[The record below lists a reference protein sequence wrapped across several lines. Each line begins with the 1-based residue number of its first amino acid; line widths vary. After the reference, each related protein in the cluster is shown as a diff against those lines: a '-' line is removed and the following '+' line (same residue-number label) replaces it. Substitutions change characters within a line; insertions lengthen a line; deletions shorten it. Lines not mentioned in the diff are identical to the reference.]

1 MITPQVD
8 RHIKVPNDEFF
19 FLEFIGLVFETGIIL
34 DDKPEVEFG
43 TSLYKIDRY
52 FYETIS

>member
-8 RHIKVPNDEFF
+8 RHIKVPNDEVS
-19 FLEFIGLVFETGIIL
+19 FLEFIGLVFATSIIL
-34 DDKPEVEFG
+34 EDKPEVELE
-43 TSLYKIDRY
+43 TSRHKINRY

>member
-34 DDKPEVEFG
+34 DDKPEVELG